1 MGGKEEKK
9 LECGFTLRENEKKDD
24 SEHTPFICHLLVL
37 RRSIPP
43 EQNVKHECT
52 NHKHLVGKVCRRVEV
67 RTAVHVSI
75 IERHTGWPED
85 KYLPTPLEAIILF
98 LYVDRWRSQACKEF
112 RQHRHGIG
120 TGKRGPGPLDKV
132 QKAGDCRM
140 AHLRVNE
147 RDESQDSRKAH
158 LERLFYILYEMDPTL
173 SFSSLHPCSV
183 LRYLL
188 PTIVPLLSTS
198 SDTLYLSHPL
208 HSSVNLSYDNV
219 WDSLLPSS
227 SPI

>member
-1 MGGKEEKK
+1 MGAKEKKK

-24 SEHTPFICHLLVL
+24 SEHTHTPFICHLLVL

-85 KYLPTPLEAIILF
+85 KYLPAPLEAIILF

-140 AHLRVNE
+140 AHLRE
-147 RDESQDSRKAH
+147 LMSAMRESQDSRKAH
-158 LERLFYILYEMDPTL
+158 LEQLYYILYEMDPTL
-173 SFSSLHPCSV
+173 SFSSLHIHV
-183 LRYLL
+183 LCFD
-188 PTIVPLLSTS
+188 TS
-198 SDTLYLSHPL
+198 YRL
-208 HSSVNLSYDNV
+208 
-219 WDSLLPSS
+219 
-227 SPI
+227 